1 MCPPSICGGGSCV
14 RVRIQESAHR
24 KANLCVGAVR
34 VVTSLFFTKQCW
46 SVLRI
51 SRATQTSLSR
61 SVLTVFQIRVKRSKA
76 GVSERERYRLCGLA
90 RMSELLALI
99 SDRMMSDTS
108 QSRAEP
114 LDCHQ
119 RTATDGIKKREKRQ
133 GKQCY
138 VISCVDRPGRGQPH
152 RRARTTCADR
162 VRLSTVWQPCC
173 PHPLRPLVGVRK
185 PPCIISK
192 TRHK

>member
-1 MCPPSICGGGSCV
+1 M
-14 RVRIQESAHR
+14 
-24 KANLCVGAVR
+24 CVGAVS

-61 SVLTVFQIRVKRSKA
+61 SVLTVFQIRVMRSRM

-99 SDRMMSDTS
+99 SDLMMSDTS
-108 QSRAEP
+108 HSRAEP

-119 RTATDGIKKREKRQ
+119 RTATDGKKK
-133 GKQCY
+133 
-138 VISCVDRPGRGQPH
+138 S
-152 RRARTTCADR
+152 
-162 VRLSTVWQPCC
+162 VRNVKESSVM
-173 PHPLRPLVGVRK
+173 
-185 PPCIISK
+185 
-192 TRHK
+192 